1 MYKFLPVEASA
12 PKKKEKTDLLMTL
25 IKVGF
30 ETHQG
35 MKRVENQDY
44 AAYRSL
50 KNTPFSRNGILM
62 VLADGMGGYA
72 GGSIASK
79 IAVNTLID
87 EFYPKRQS
95 DIINS
100 LKKSF
105 IKANNLI
112 LTHSRKD
119 PNLKGMGTTLTTA
132 VIQNDQLFFAH
143 VGDSR
148 GYIVSETDITQLT
161 EDHTYVADLLKQGL
175 ISPHEAQNHPYDHI
189 ITRAIGVSTNI
200 VVDHSLTSYKIKSK
214 QAVVLCSDGLYKC
227 IGNKEIYDIIR
238 KYPDPSAACRKLVSR
253 ANQEGGPDNITVM
266 IALFDQVNTK
276 PNWFFGLRQ

>member
-1 MYKFLPVEASA
+1 
-12 PKKKEKTDLLMTL
+12 MTL
-25 IKVGF
+25 ISVGF

-35 MKRVENQDY
+35 MKRQENQDY
-44 AAYRSL
+44 AAYRPL

-62 VLADGMGGYA
+62 VIADGMGGYA

-79 IAVNTLID
+79 MAVDTLIA

-95 DIINS
+95 DIINL
-100 LKKSF
+100 LKQSF
-105 IKANNLI
+105 QKANNLI
-112 LTHSRKD
+112 LNHSRKD

-132 VIQNDQLFFAH
+132 VIQDDQLFFAH

-148 GYIVSETDITQLT
+148 GYIVSETDIVQLT

-175 ISPHEAQNHPYDHI
+175 ISPNEAQNHPYDNI
-189 ITRAIGVSTNI
+189 ITRAIGVSNNLI
-200 VVDHSLTSYKIKSK
+200 VDHSLTSYKIKSK

-227 IGNKEIYDIIR
+227 ISDDEIYNTIQR
-238 KYPDPSAACRKLVSR
+238 YPDPSAACRKLVFR

-266 IALFDQVNTK
+266 IALFDQVNAK
-276 PNWFFGLRQ
+276 SNWFCRSRK

>member
-1 MYKFLPVEASA
+1 
-12 PKKKEKTDLLMTL
+12 MTL

-35 MKRVENQDY
+35 MKREENQDY

-79 IAVNTLID
+79 IAVNTLIA

-100 LKKSF
+100 LKNSF
-105 IKANNLI
+105 LKANSLI
-112 LTHSRKD
+112 LAHSRKD
-119 PNLKGMGTTLTTA
+119 PNLKGMGTTLTTV
-132 VIQNDQLFFAH
+132 VIQDDQLSFAH

-148 GYIVSETDITQLT
+148 GYIVSETDIVQLT

-175 ISPHEAQNHPYDHI
+175 ISPLEAQNHPYDHI
-189 ITRAIGVSTNI
+189 ITRAIGVSTNL
-200 VVDHSLTSYKIKSK
+200 VVDHSPNSYKIKSR

-227 IGNKEIYDIIR
+227 ISDEEIYNIIR
-238 KYPDPSAACRKLVSR
+238 KYPDPSIACRKLVFR

-266 IALFDQVNTK
+266 IALLDQVNTK